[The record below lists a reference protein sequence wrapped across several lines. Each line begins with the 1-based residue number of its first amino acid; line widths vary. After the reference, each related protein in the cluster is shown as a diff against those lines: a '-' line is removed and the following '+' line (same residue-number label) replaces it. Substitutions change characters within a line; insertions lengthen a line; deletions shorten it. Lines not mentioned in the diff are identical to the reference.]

1 MRSRSCATART
12 CAPAPVPGTG
22 STTATAIPRSHYVQT
37 ALRIWLY
44 NAIFVMLLY
53 LRSDKCS
60 TPFHSSCAV
69 WSMFY
74 HTWSCALCNFPLMTN
89 NWNEMLEVVQ
99 TCKRKLWAQTAGW
112 GAGAN
117 FTMA

>member
-1 MRSRSCATART
+1 MRSRSCAIART

-22 STTATAIPRSHYVQT
+22 STTTTTIP
-37 ALRIWLY
+37 AY

-53 LRSDKCS
+53 LCSDKCS

-99 TCKRKLWAQTAGW
+99 TCKRKLW
-112 GAGAN
+112 
-117 FTMA
+117 